1 MPTFH
6 SPRKV
11 VVTEGGGDGLA
22 AALAVVALAAVISS
36 AAVIIEDVLNAVMI
50 TMVALALAGTG
61 VLAIVLRRHGLAH
74 PLPPRSARTS
84 VPAPVARPA
93 TAITAPLKA
102 VMPLPISR
110 PGATSPLAIEAPR
123 PAFGPG
129 AVHQA
134 ADSPESQTPCL

>member
-11 VVTEGGGDGLA
+11 VVDEGGGWPGA
-22 AALAVVALAAVISS
+22 VAAVVALAVIIS
-36 AAVIIEDVLNAVMI
+36 AASAVIEDVLTAVLI

-61 VLAIVLRRHGLAH
+61 VLAITLRRHGLAH

-93 TAITAPLKA
+93 TAITAAPKA

-110 PGATSPLAIEAPR
+110 PGATAPLAIEAPR
-123 PAFGPG
+123 AYPTEAQIAN
-129 AVHQA
+129 AVG
-134 ADSPESQTPCL
+134 DFED